1 MSSTIL
7 SEFEELVDKA
17 TSETIPNGEIDLPVS
32 LEVSDIIR
40 SKKIAPRECMRLLK
54 KRIISSNN
62 NPNRQ
67 LSSWRLVEICI
78 KNGGIPFIVEIC
90 CREFMDFLEN
100 TIIKY
105 NNENNELENLTKKI
119 FYELYIAFEN
129 DSQLRYVSIVYG
141 RLINKGITFSNNL
154 TSNITDAKAM
164 FESKVPAEWID
175 SDACMICSN
184 KFSFLNRRH
193 HCRSCGGIFCQEH
206 SSHFIALP
214 DLGIYENVRVCDNC
228 YNDYDSKKHSSGS
241 GSSNSS
247 SKHKKTKR
255 KEKKHLR
262 HTDHNN
268 DEDEEEQ
275 IRRAIELSLRESR
288 GQPIEP
294 IVPIVNTQSNNTK
307 SSTEQNSNKYPE
319 YEKENDPDL
328 KAAIEASLKEAE
340 KEKIRQEREQQS
352 YTETSINEP
361 SVPSFELSPED
372 EDAIYLFAAM
382 VEKMKTQ
389 TVAEI
394 LQNDAV
400 QKLYQQIL
408 SARPK
413 LNHTLANTNQ
423 QYNSLLEMNGKISNI
438 MNIYD
443 HFLEKQLQNINLSS
457 QYTIPS
463 PLPVIEQPQPQL
475 QPQVQVHPNLQ
486 NSNLISDPSTYYQE
500 TISKVPT
507 EQSMR
512 QPSIA
517 APTQIKQSS
526 TLDQLRDV
534 NIPPQNSASVISS
547 NQLPYPTES
556 QESLDEKLE
565 PSEPV
570 YPEEDE
576 EKQVLQKEKETNEKN
591 SILNDQDTTYP
602 TNKTKITHYDFP
614 TVPIQKLPEQ
624 PNTIEA
630 DKEKEDQP
638 QKEEPILL
646 EL

>member
-1 MSSTIL
+1 MSATTI
-7 SEFEELVDKA
+7 SELEELISKA
-17 TSETIPNGEIDLPVS
+17 TSETIPNGEIDLSVS

-90 CREFMDFLEN
+90 SREFMDFLEN
-100 TIIKY
+100 TITKY
-105 NNENNELENLTKKI
+105 NNENNDLENVTKKI

-129 DSQLRYVSIVYG
+129 DSQLSYVNTVYG
-141 RLINKGITFSNNL
+141 RLISKGVTFSHEL
-154 TSNITDAKAM
+154 TSNTADAKAM

-228 YNDYDSKKHSSGS
+228 FNEYDSKKHSSG
-241 GSSNSS
+241 GSR
-247 SKHKKTKR
+247 KLKKTK
-255 KEKKHLR
+255 KKKQQQR
-262 HTDHNN
+262 HADYNS

-275 IRRAIELSLRESR
+275 IRRAIELSLMESR
-288 GQPIEP
+288 GQQIEP
-294 IVPIVNTQSNNTK
+294 IVPIVNAQLKNK
-307 SSTEQNSNKYPE
+307 SSNEQKTNKDQR
-319 YEKENDPDL
+319 YEEENDPEL
-328 KAAIEASLKEAE
+328 KAAIEASLREAE
-340 KEKIRQEREQQS
+340 REEIKRKQEQQFRP
-352 YTETSINEP
+352 ETTMREP
-361 SVPSFELSPED
+361 TVPSFEFSPED
-372 EDAIYLFAAM
+372 EDAIYMFAAM

-389 TVAEI
+389 TVTEV
-394 LQNDAV
+394 LQNDVV

-413 LNHTLANTNQ
+413 LNHALANTNQ

-443 HFLEKQLQNINLSS
+443 HLLEQQLQNINLSS

-463 PLPVIEQPQPQL
+463 PPPITEQQPQPQP
-475 QPQVQVHPNLQ
+475 QIQVQPNLQ
-486 NSNLISDPSTYYQE
+486 SSDLMSNPPIYYQE
-500 TISKVPT
+500 TVNHITT
-507 EQSMR
+507 EKSVQ
-512 QPSIA
+512 QPSIVV
-517 APTQIKQSS
+517 PTQINKPS

-534 NIPPQNSASVISS
+534 NIPPQNPAPMTVS

-570 YPEEDE
+570 YPEEDDE
-576 EKQVLQKEKETNEKN
+576 TPVSQKEQESDERNIK
-591 SILNDQDTTYP
+591 LNDQ
-602 TNKTKITHYDFP
+602 NVVNSVNETKITNYDFP
-614 TVPIQKLPEQ
+614 TVPIQKPPAQQNNVEANKQMEKQ
-624 PNTIEA
+624 P
-630 DKEKEDQP
+630 P
-638 QKEEPILL
+638 KEEPVLL

>member
-1 MSSTIL
+1 MSATTI
-7 SEFEELVDKA
+7 SELEELISKA
-17 TSETIPNGEIDLPVS
+17 TSETIPNGEIDLSVS

-90 CREFMDFLEN
+90 SREFMDFLEN
-100 TIIKY
+100 TITKY
-105 NNENNELENLTKKI
+105 NNENNDLENVTKKI

-129 DSQLRYVSIVYG
+129 DSQLSYVNTVYG
-141 RLINKGITFSNNL
+141 RLISKGVTFSHEL
-154 TSNITDAKAM
+154 TSNTADAKAM

-228 YNDYDSKKHSSGS
+228 FNEYDSKKHSSG
-241 GSSNSS
+241 GSR
-247 SKHKKTKR
+247 KLKKTK
-255 KEKKHLR
+255 KKKQQQR
-262 HTDHNN
+262 HADYNS

-275 IRRAIELSLRESR
+275 IRRAIELSLMESR
-288 GQPIEP
+288 GQQIEP
-294 IVPIVNTQSNNTK
+294 IVPIVNAQLKNK
-307 SSTEQNSNKYPE
+307 SSNEQKTNKDQE
-319 YEKENDPDL
+319 YEEENDPEL
-328 KAAIEASLKEAE
+328 KAAIEASLREV
-340 KEKIRQEREQQS
+340 EREEIKRKQEQQFRP
-352 YTETSINEP
+352 ETTMREP
-361 SVPSFELSPED
+361 TVPSFEFSPED
-372 EDAIYLFAAM
+372 EDAIYMFAAM

-389 TVAEI
+389 TVTEV
-394 LQNDAV
+394 LQNDVV

-413 LNHTLANTNQ
+413 LNHALANTNQ

-443 HFLEKQLQNINLSS
+443 HLLEQQLQNINLSS

-463 PLPVIEQPQPQL
+463 PPPITEQQPQPQP
-475 QPQVQVHPNLQ
+475 QIQVQPNLQ
-486 NSNLISDPSTYYQE
+486 SSDLMSNPPIYYQE
-500 TISKVPT
+500 TVNHITT
-507 EQSMR
+507 EKSVQ
-512 QPSIA
+512 QPSIVV
-517 APTQIKQSS
+517 PTQINKPS

-534 NIPPQNSASVISS
+534 NIVPQTPAPVAVS

-570 YPEEDE
+570 YPEEDDE
-576 EKQVLQKEKETNEKN
+576 TPVSQKEQESDERNIK
-591 SILNDQDTTYP
+591 LNDQ
-602 TNKTKITHYDFP
+602 NVVNSVNETKITNYDFP
-614 TVPIQKLPEQ
+614 TVPIQKPPAQQNNVEANKQMEKQ
-624 PNTIEA
+624 P
-630 DKEKEDQP
+630 P
-638 QKEEPILL
+638 KEEPVLL